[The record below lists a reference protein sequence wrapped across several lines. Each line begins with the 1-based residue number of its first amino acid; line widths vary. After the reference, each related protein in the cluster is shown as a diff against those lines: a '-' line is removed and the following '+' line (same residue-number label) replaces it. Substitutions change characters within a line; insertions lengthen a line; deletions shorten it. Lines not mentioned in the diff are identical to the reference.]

1 MSKLKG
7 FMSKLNGFTLVF
19 TLMGTSL
26 FTFVAVSQ
34 RSEASETFP
43 SNKFVS
49 GQGASPAHNPLAH
62 DQGGVAPPRSAGELQ
77 QSSKPIVTVQSLPS
91 AEPQV
96 PSEVR
101 VEAPATAVIPSVSDV
116 HPMEAPAAAAIPST
130 PPRNGPAPTGVASYV
145 ALAHAK
151 IQQGNIAAA
160 RRLLERASDSD
171 EGEAWFVLAETY
183 DAQMLARWGVVG
195 IKPDSEKAKALYQ
208 EAQRRGA
215 QGARE
220 RLLSFSIVG
229 SPQ

>member
-1 MSKLKG
+1 MAEDAHGAPGVQEPRYAVKFCARLWIKSSSGGDEVGSRLRLHNAISILAYGPAFFRSTRKQAMSKLKG

-101 VEAPATAVIPSVSDV
+101 VEAPATAVIPSVS
-116 HPMEAPAAAAIPST
+116 
-130 PPRNGPAPTGVASYV
+130 
-145 ALAHAK
+145 
-151 IQQGNIAAA
+151 
-160 RRLLERASDSD
+160 
-171 EGEAWFVLAETY
+171 
-183 DAQMLARWGVVG
+183 
-195 IKPDSEKAKALYQ
+195 
-208 EAQRRGA
+208 
-215 QGARE
+215 
-220 RLLSFSIVG
+220 
-229 SPQ
+229 